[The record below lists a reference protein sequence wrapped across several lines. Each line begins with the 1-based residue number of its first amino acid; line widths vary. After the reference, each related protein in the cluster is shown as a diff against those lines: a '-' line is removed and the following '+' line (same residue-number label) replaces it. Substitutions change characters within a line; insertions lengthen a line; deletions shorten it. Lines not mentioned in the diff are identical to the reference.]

1 MIFLDYIIWSP
12 DPVIFKIP
20 LSFLGLPDRPIVWY
34 GLLFAMGFIIGQQIS
49 YKIFKTEGHSEKDV
63 DTLTTF
69 MVIATILGARLGHC
83 LFYNPSYYLSDPIE
97 ILKIWEGGLASHG
110 GAIGI
115 FVALWLYANYDIR
128 SKWILVIPTSF
139 SVKKRKKEG
148 QSYFWVLD
156 RVAIVV
162 AITGALIRIG
172 NFMNSEMEG
181 VKTGS
186 DFGVVYARATEE
198 VLNFDDNVIEEV
210 FFKEGI
216 YDPKNPGYLPIK
228 AVLVLKSGIEVDDSM
243 KRFINGQLAYNL
255 NNYQEII
262 EHVDFTSSM
271 RGLDYQII
279 NEFGVER
286 IEIKATGILRYTPQ
300 LYEAI
305 VCLIIALILLYLW
318 NYRRFVLNDGLIFSV
333 FMVLLWGDRFFN
345 EFLKMD
351 QEAFEAN
358 LPINM
363 GQILSIP
370 MILIGLFV
378 FLKTIRK
385 KVEF

>member
-1 MIFLDYIIWSP
+1 M
-12 DPVIFKIP
+12 
-20 LSFLGLPDRPIVWY
+20 
-34 GLLFAMGFIIGQQIS
+34 
-49 YKIFKTEGHSEKDV
+49 
-63 DTLTTF
+63 
-69 MVIATILGARLGHC
+69 
-83 LFYNPSYYLSDPIE
+83 
-97 ILKIWEGGLASHG
+97 
-110 GAIGI
+110 
-115 FVALWLYANYDIR
+115 
-128 SKWILVIPTSF
+128 
-139 SVKKRKKEG
+139 
-148 QSYFWVLD
+148 
-156 RVAIVV
+156 

-198 VLNFDDNVIEEV
+198 VLNFDDNVIEEI

-243 KRFINGQLAYNL
+243 KRFINGQLAYSL

-318 NYRRFVLNDGLIFSV
+318 NYRRLILNDGLIFSV
-333 FMVLLWGDRFFN
+333 FMLLLWVDRFFN

-358 LPINM
+358 LPLNM

-378 FLKTIRK
+378 FLKTVRK
-385 KVEF
+385 KDEF